1 MVLADISQGVA
12 MPKTDHLKRHQFK
25 KGVAQNPGGRP
36 ALSPDVKET
45 LRARTPEAIEE
56 LWKICTKALDPK
68 VRLAALT
75 VWLSKTVPNLSAVE
89 MSGPEGGPVPVAVSA
104 DETLQRLAR
113 IVAEAKAKALGEKQ
127 D

>member
-1 MVLADISQGVA
+1 MAKGDQ
-12 MPKTDHLKRHQFK
+12 LKKYQFK
-25 KGVAQNPGGRP
+25 KGDKSPNPGGRP
-36 ALSPDVKET
+36 ALPQDVRET
-45 LRARTPEAIEE
+45 LRARTPQAIEE
-56 LWKICTKALDPK
+56 LWKLCTTPLDPK

-113 IVAEAKAKALGEKQ
+113 IVAEAKAKASGAKP